1 MSIRKKEVNM
11 KSNPTFSFFR
21 RPIQNLN
28 PSAEWTVAQTWQYIT
43 STHAAHTTRRLR
55 ELSDKSQRRAF
66 KSTNFDY
73 VTFSGT
79 FIRRGRNHL
88 IRYSGLICLDF
99 DNLTDVEDLFKR
111 LLQDEYFDTLLLF
124 RSPSGNGLKWIIRIN
139 IQDNS
144 QHEEFFESLAC
155 YCQQTYGISPDEHCK
170 DIGRAC
176 FLPYDPDAYID
187 PNLLTP

>member
-1 MSIRKKEVNM
+1 MN
-11 KSNPTFSFFR
+11 SNPTFSFFC
-21 RPIQNLN
+21 RPVQNLN

-43 STHAAHTTRRLR
+43 STHAAHATRRLR

-139 IQDNS
+139 IQDSS

>member
-1 MSIRKKEVNM
+1 MN
-11 KSNPTFSFFR
+11 SNPTFSFFR
-21 RPIQNLN
+21 RPVQNLN
-28 PSAEWTVAQTWQYIT
+28 PCATWTLEDAWRYIT
-43 STHAAHTTRRLR
+43 GSEAAEATKQLR
-55 ELSDKSQRRAF
+55 SLTNKDEQRKF
-66 KSTNFDY
+66 KSTHFDY

-79 FIRRGRNHL
+79 FKKRGKGQL
-88 IRYSGLICLDF
+88 IHHSGLICLDF

-139 IQDNS
+139 IQDSS

>member
-1 MSIRKKEVNM
+1 MN
-11 KSNPTFSFFR
+11 SNPTFSFFF

-28 PSAEWTVAQTWQYIT
+28 PSAELTVAKTWQYIT
-43 STHAAHTTRRLR
+43 STHAAAATRRLR

-111 LLQDEYFDTLLLF
+111 LLQDEYFNTLLLF

-139 IQDNS
+139 IQDSS
-144 QHEEFFESLAC
+144 QHEEYFESLAC

>member
-1 MSIRKKEVNM
+1 MI
-11 KSNPTFSFFR
+11 SNPTFSFFC

-28 PSAEWTVAQTWQYIT
+28 PSAELTVAQTWQYIT
-43 STHAAHTTRRLR
+43 STHAAQATRRLR

-139 IQDNS
+139 IQDSS

-155 YCQQTYGISPDEHCK
+155 YCQQTYGIAPDEHCK